1 MSHYHIFSPE
11 HALDYARLSVAEVG
25 DGNLNRVFRVV
36 DEDSGRGVIVKQALP
51 YIRSVGE
58 SWPLTR
64 DRARIEAQVLRCH
77 GEHCPEY
84 TVALLHHDAE
94 QSVLLLEDLSAMAL
108 WRRTLID
115 GFAPAGAAARLG
127 DYLARVHY
135 HGSDFHLSSPRKRA
149 ALARFG
155 NPELCAAT
163 EAVFFE
169 HPYRDHSCN
178 RIAQGLRP
186 MAEWLWRDSLL
197 NEVFALWQHCRERAL
212 LLGRKLIMQPLSPAR
227 LRRRL
232 EQEIQRS

>member
-36 DEDSGRGVIVKQALP
+36 DEDSVRGVIVKQALP

-84 TVALLHHDAE
+84 RVTLLHHDAE

-169 HPYRDHSCN
+169 HPYR
-178 RIAQGLRP
+178 
-186 MAEWLWRDSLL
+186 
-197 NEVFALWQHCRERAL
+197 ERAL
-212 LLGRKLIMQPLSPAR
+212 LLGRELIMQPLSPAR